1 VVGSARPLSF
11 VLQDCKLQIRNWK
24 SHIDASHPA
33 FILCRVPSTTSKSHL
48 RVSDDITKLVGDTP
62 MLQLKKLVPAGSAD
76 IFVKLEYLNPGGSV
90 KDRAAIGLIER
101 AEREGKLRPGGTIIE
116 ATAGNTGIGLALIG
130 VNRGYKVRLFVPEK
144 FSEEKVIIMRA
155 LGAEVI
161 RTPEA
166 EGMQGAIQ
174 RANDLLATDP
184 SAFMTAQ
191 FENPANPDYHYKTT
205 AQEVF
210 EQMEGRIDA
219 VTVGSGTAGT
229 FTGIARFLKERLPK
243 VHTVVVETEGSVLGG
258 GKAGPH
264 KVEGIGSS
272 FIPKNFD
279 ASVCDEVM
287 MVTDVQAFGM
297 VKELAAREGVLG
309 GSSAGANVFA
319 ALQVAKRLGAGKRVV
334 TLIPDSAERYLS
346 KKIFEGGI

>member
-1 VVGSARPLSF
+1 
-11 VLQDCKLQIRNWK
+11 
-24 SHIDASHPA
+24 
-33 FILCRVPSTTSKSHL
+33 VPSTTTNPRL

-101 AEREGKLRPGGTIIE
+101 AEREGKLRPGGTIVE

-130 VNRGYKVRLFVPEK
+130 VNRGYKVLMFVPER
-144 FSEEKVIIMRA
+144 FSDEKVIIMRA
-155 LGAEVI
+155 LGAEVT

-166 EGMQGAIQ
+166 EGMQGAIR
-174 RANDLLATDP
+174 RAKDVVAINP
-184 SAFMTAQ
+184 SAFMAAQ
-191 FENPANPDYHYKTT
+191 FENPANPDYHYQTT
-205 AQEVF
+205 AREIF

-229 FTGIARFLKERLPK
+229 FTGVARFLKERLPK
-243 VHTVVVETEGSVLGG
+243 VYTVAVETQGSVLGG
-258 GKAGPH
+258 GQPGPH
-264 KVEGIGSS
+264 KVEGIGAS
-272 FIPKNFD
+272 FIPGNFD
-279 ASVCDEVM
+279 ASVCDEIM
-287 MVTDVQAFGM
+287 MVTDDQAFGM

-319 ALQVAKRLGAGKRVV
+319 ALEIAKKLGAGKRVV